1 MTEKNLANKTSL
13 PSSESSGSRVGVV
26 SDGNNYLACFQSC
39 PLFIKACE
47 LYKYI
52 TGEKETTN

>member
-13 PSSESSGSRVGVV
+13 PSNMSSGSRVEVV

-39 PLFIKACE
+39 LLFIKACE
-47 LYKYI
+47 LYK
-52 TGEKETTN
+52 